1 MNAKARNCLSAL
13 VATVVCSVLPVQAAS
28 SPALAPA
35 ASPGFVNA
43 AQFGFSPTNS
53 GLENTKALQR
63 AVDRTGTIIVSE
75 PGTYNIGGTVFIG
88 SHTALVFGHNVFLKK
103 VNEAGEFTHVL
114 LNKGALT
121 KTWDEHI
128 SVAGLS
134 IIVNG
139 MDVRNFLVYSLHGQ
153 LAFFYVKDL
162 RVERFRCLD
171 LGRSQYGI
179 HVCTFEDIVIEDV
192 MIRGDKDGVHL
203 GRGKRFTIRDGT
215 FQTYDD
221 AIALNAHD
229 YDVGNPELGWIEE
242 GLVENCRDL
251 TDDKKKVG
259 FFCRIIA
266 GAWLDWSE
274 GMEVQKSDTVV
285 SQGRL
290 YRVFAAPDKRKYKSV
305 TRPTHERGRQELDG
319 ITWVMVQ
326 DYPTYD
332 AGVRNVTFRDIFL
345 ERPRTGFSVHV
356 DNDHFSRSV
365 YPGAKLPQQAQLSFD
380 NIRVL
385 HNEETILI
393 NVRTP
398 VDVLAVA
405 NSSLRHNRI
414 VFHGLPIVPDY
425 LPTKINLTGCS
436 FNHPGA
442 LDLVENL
449 VPGKQIT
456 LKTTGSVELS
466 EKFSARVIP
475 GKGTI
480 TVDSD
485 LTGLKK

>member
-1 MNAKARNCLSAL
+1 
-13 VATVVCSVLPVQAAS
+13 
-28 SPALAPA
+28 
-35 ASPGFVNA
+35 
-43 AQFGFSPTNS
+43 
-53 GLENTKALQR
+53 
-63 AVDRTGTIIVSE
+63 
-75 PGTYNIGGTVFIG
+75 
-88 SHTALVFGHNVFLKK
+88 
-103 VNEAGEFTHVL
+103 
-114 LNKGALT
+114 
-121 KTWDEHI
+121 
-128 SVAGLS
+128 
-134 IIVNG
+134 
-139 MDVRNFLVYSLHGQ
+139 
-153 LAFFYVKDL
+153 
-162 RVERFRCLD
+162 
-171 LGRSQYGI
+171 
-179 HVCTFEDIVIEDV
+179 
-192 MIRGDKDGVHL
+192 
-203 GRGKRFTIRDGT
+203 
-215 FQTYDD
+215 
-221 AIALNAHD
+221 
-229 YDVGNPELGWIEE
+229 
-242 GLVENCRDL
+242 
-251 TDDKKKVG
+251 
-259 FFCRIIA
+259 
-266 GAWLDWSE
+266 
-274 GMEVQKSDTVV
+274 
-285 SQGRL
+285 
-290 YRVFAAPDKRKYKSV
+290 
-305 TRPTHERGRQELDG
+305 
-319 ITWVMVQ
+319 MVQ